1 MRISLLVF
9 SLFFIVNTL
18 KSQQII
24 HIENKRLAAVDSGFT
39 GSITVGANF
48 IQNVNNIFQTNNYV
62 QFQYT
67 QNQHSIISLT
77 SHNLTILNK
86 NRIVN
91 DGFQHIR
98 YNYKVSEPLT
108 MEAFVQF
115 QYNKII
121 KIDFR
126 SLVGLGPRFS
136 VLKYTKENSE
146 RLFIGT
152 AYMYE
157 YEEETTGLINR
168 NHRWSSYISYGRPI
182 KEIIELDLI
191 SYFQPALNNWNDI
204 RGSIEAQIKIRI
216 TQKLFFE
223 LRQSIFFDTSPPEE
237 IRNIFYNFSNGLR
250 YEF

>member
-1 MRISLLVF
+1 MRISILCFCILFVF
-9 SLFFIVNTL
+9 STI

-39 GSITVGANF
+39 GNIGVGANF
-48 IQNVNNIFQTNNYV
+48 IQNINNIFQMNNNM
-62 QFQYT
+62 QLQYT
-67 QNQHSIISLT
+67 QNKHSVISLT
-77 SHNLTILNK
+77 NHNLTILNK

-98 YNYKVSEPLT
+98 YNYKISEPYTL
-108 MEAFVQF
+108 EAFVQF

-136 VLKYTKENSE
+136 VLKYTKDNTE

-157 YEEETTGLINR
+157 YEEEAYDIINR
-168 NHRWSSYISYGRPI
+168 NHRWNTYVSYGRPI
-182 KEIIELDLI
+182 KEILELDLI
-191 SYFQPALNNWNDI
+191 TYFQPALNNWNDI
-204 RGSIEAQIKIRI
+204 RGSIEAQIKIKI
-216 TQKLFFE
+216 TEKLFFE
-223 LRQSIFFDTSPPEE
+223 LRQSIFFDTDPPDE
-237 IRNIFYNFSNGLR
+237 IRNIFYNFSNSLR

>member
-1 MRISLLVF
+1 MRISILLICFIFF
-9 SLFFIVNTL
+9 SNTL

-39 GSITVGANF
+39 GNITAGANF
-48 IQNVNNIFQTNNYV
+48 IQNINNIFQTNNNI

-67 QNQHSIISLT
+67 QKQHSFISLT

-98 YNYKVSEPLT
+98 YNYKFSEAFT
-108 MEAFVQF
+108 MESFVQF

-136 VLKYTKENSE
+136 ILKYTKT
-146 RLFIGT
+146 IV
-152 AYMYE
+152 
-157 YEEETTGLINR
+157 
-168 NHRWSSYISYGRPI
+168 
-182 KEIIELDLI
+182 
-191 SYFQPALNNWNDI
+191 NDF
-204 RGSIEAQIKIRI
+204 
-216 TQKLFFE
+216 L
-223 LRQSIFFDTSPPEE
+223 
-237 IRNIFYNFSNGLR
+237 
-250 YEF
+250 